1 MTSFAII
8 AINTVHGALKIA
20 GLKYNV
26 GGSDWLYMVYCI
38 AYRTCTFVFNIS
50 TIGICVCVQSPYN
63 MSGLLFGYR
72 IFVFLAPFCL
82 GSHLQSVLDGE
93 LICKGQYC
101 IVIHSCL
108 SIGLSLIGF
117 ALYCLVAC
125 WYKLRVRDEDYDV
138 HRAVEEVY
146 DRYLSTQSERERQY
160 RL

>member
-1 MTSFAII
+1 MLVVLTGFTWFTALPIGP
-8 AINTVHGALKIA
+8 VHLC
-20 GLKYNV
+20 L
-26 GGSDWLYMVYCI
+26 
-38 AYRTCTFVFNIS
+38 IS
-50 TIGICVCVQSPYN
+50 QLLEFVCVQSPYN